1 MAAYTY
7 EMHDSRDLTD
17 GFDGPAAVLRYRTIR
32 AADEAAALASVATVA
47 PSAFDGLPLKNY
59 RLTPHGGGVFTTE
72 ANYGTKDSAPAPG
85 QGDSA
90 NPPGSEGNPRET
102 PTQPGEE
109 AHLSDEYSFDTSGGT
124 VHITQSILTK
134 EIQNRGG
141 GGLLPATGGAIG
153 VSKDGVAGT
162 DKVSPK
168 LEFSITKEV
177 AFITLAFFGFAA
189 GEVLFLGARGQRQ
202 GDEWKVQYAF
212 LTGKNRAEF
221 VIVPGVLIL
230 HDVGGHDHIWVE
242 YEDAESAGDL
252 IQRPKRAYL
261 EQIYESEDFT
271 ALGLG

>member
-1 MAAYTY
+1 
-7 EMHDSRDLTD
+7 
-17 GFDGPAAVLRYRTIR
+17 
-32 AADEAAALASVATVA
+32 
-47 PSAFDGLPLKNY
+47 
-59 RLTPHGGGVFTTE
+59 
-72 ANYGTKDSAPAPG
+72 
-85 QGDSA
+85 
-90 NPPGSEGNPRET
+90 
-102 PTQPGEE
+102 
-109 AHLSDEYSFDTSGGT
+109 
-124 VHITQSILTK
+124 
-134 EIQNRGG
+134 
-141 GGLLPATGGAIG
+141 
-153 VSKDGVAGT
+153 
-162 DKVSPK
+162 VSPK

-177 AFITLAFFGFAA
+177 AFITLAYVKTLRDLTGTVNDAAFFGFAA